1 MSRKGKAACIILD
14 ALAAGIALIPK
25 AWFFGLSFGG

>member
-1 MSRKGKAACIILD
+1 MSRKGKAASIILN
-14 ALAAGIALIPK
+14 ALAAGIALIPI